1 MRQDDVLATLALQFA
16 VLSLLAVGGANTV
29 VPELHRQAVEV
40 AGWMT
45 DRQFVEMFAIA
56 QVTPG
61 PNMILVTLIGYHVA
75 GLAGALVATVA
86 MCGPTCLVAYF
97 VGTAWERVR
106 EARWRIVVQAGLVPI
121 SIGLLGA
128 GAVVLARVADHN
140 WTAFAITLATAAVAV
155 CTRWNPLWMF
165 GIAGVLGIAGA
176 V

>member
-1 MRQDDVLATLALQFA
+1 MRQDELLATLAFQFA

-29 VPELHRQAVEV
+29 VPELHRQTVEV

-45 DRQFVEMFAIA
+45 DRQFAEMFAIA

-61 PNMILVTLIGYHVA
+61 PNMILVTLIGYHFA
-75 GLAGALVATVA
+75 GLAGALVATAA

-97 VGTAWERVR
+97 VGTAWERLR
-106 EARWRIVVQAGLVPI
+106 DAPWRVAVQAGLVPI

-128 GAVVLARVADHN
+128 GALVLARVADHN
-140 WTAFAITLATAAVAV
+140 WAAFAITLATAAVGA

-165 GIAGVLGIAGA
+165 ALAGLLGLAGF